1 MGTPGPGDDVLVSD
15 EVSFREGSSSMSL
28 SVFDLIRISCD
39 SLQGN
44 RLRSALTTL
53 GVFMGVTAVSAT
65 LQVRSISTAVIAEE
79 MQKREAPQ
87 VQAMMW
93 SRDGKRLRLEDVDY
107 LKSRLRGVQAIGT
120 MMWVDFSATV
130 IFEQKEG
137 SAEINAVSEEHLQI
151 SGRSLLQGR
160 FFSPADFSNYRP
172 VAVIDRF
179 LAEELFGGDNP
190 IGQRIYWNARLYI
203 VVGTVDTKARYQ
215 EDEPSGE
222 MLIPMPLYAALT
234 GRHHVGMISIR
245 PERIAAMERLKTQVD
260 NLLNQRY
267 PGANV
272 YVENNITDILEQQK
286 TLDRVSRALLAV
298 GAIALLVGGVGIA
311 NITIAAVMERTPEIG
326 LRRAIGATSGDI
338 MFQFILEAAILSLL
352 GGVLAILTVHGV
364 TVVVADRFEL
374 PYEFERKTAGL
385 ALGSALL
392 VGVGA
397 GFLPA
402 MQASKLDP
410 VQALRSR

>member
-1 MGTPGPGDDVLVSD
+1 
-15 EVSFREGSSSMSL
+15 MSL
-28 SVFDLIRISCD
+28 STFNLIRISCD
-39 SLQGN
+39 SLRGN

-65 LQVRSISTAVIAEE
+65 MQVKTISTSVISAEME
-79 MQKREAPQ
+79 KREAPQ
-87 VQAMMW
+87 VWTYLFSQ
-93 SRDGKRLRLEDVDY
+93 DGRQLRADDVDY
-107 LKSRLRGVQAIGT
+107 LKSRLTGVQEIGT
-120 MMWVDFSATV
+120 RSWTTQDPTV
-130 IFEQKEG
+130 IFDQKEAVV
-137 SAEINAVSEEHLQI
+137 SINAVSQEYLEV

-160 FFSPADFSNYRP
+160 FFSLADFIHYRS
-172 VAVIDRF
+172 VVVIDRL
-179 LAEELFGGDNP
+179 LAENLFEENNP
-190 IGQRIYWNARLYI
+190 IGEKVYWNGRLYI
-203 VVGTVDTKARYQ
+203 VVGIVDTKMRSQ
-215 EDEPSGE
+215 HDEPSGE
-222 MLIPMPLYAALT
+222 MLIPLSLYSALT
-234 GRHHVGMISIR
+234 GRSNVGLILIR
-245 PERIAAMERLKTQVD
+245 PERVTEMERLKEQVKT
-260 NLLNQRY
+260 LLQQRY
-267 PGANV
+267 PDGDILVRANM
-272 YVENNITDILEQQK
+272 EDILEQKK
-286 TLDRVSRALLAV
+286 TLDMVSRALLAV

-326 LRRAIGATSGDI
+326 LRRAIGATEGDI

-352 GGVLAILTVHGV
+352 GGVLAISTVHGL
-364 TVVVADRFEL
+364 TILVADRFEL

>member
-1 MGTPGPGDDVLVSD
+1 
-15 EVSFREGSSSMSL
+15 MSL
-28 SVFDLIRISCD
+28 SIFDLIRISCD

-79 MQKREAPQ
+79 IQKREAPQ
-87 VQAMMW
+87 VQAMQW
-93 SRDGKRLRLEDVDY
+93 SRGGSKLRVEDMRY
-107 LKSRLRGVQAIGT
+107 LKSRLSGVQAIGT
-120 MMWVDFSATV
+120 SAGIDYEASI

-137 SAEINAVSEEHLQI
+137 TASVNAVSEGYLEI
-151 SGRSLLQGR
+151 AGRSILQGR
-160 FFSPADFSNYRP
+160 FFSEADFTSYRS
-172 VAVIDRF
+172 VAVIDAVLREQIF
-179 LAEELFGGDNP
+179 EKINP
-190 IGQRIYWNARLYI
+190 VGKRIYYNGRLY
-203 VVGTVDTKARYQ
+203 VVIGLVETKLQYKD
-215 EDEPSGE
+215 EEPSGE
-222 MLIPMPLYAALT
+222 MLVPMSLYAALT
-234 GRHHVGMISIR
+234 GRRNIGRILIR
-245 PERIAAMERLKTQVD
+245 PQEMEEMNRLEEQAKQ
-260 NLLNQRY
+260 LLTQRY
-267 PGANV
+267 PEGEVYTWNNV
-272 YVENNITDILEQQK
+272 DDIIEQKK
-286 TLDRVSRALLAV
+286 TLDMVSRALLAV
-298 GAIALLVGGVGIA
+298 GAVALLVGGVGIA
-311 NITIAAVMERTPEIG
+311 NITIAAVIERTPEIG
-326 LRRAIGATSGDI
+326 LRRAIGATAGDI

-352 GGVLAILTVHGV
+352 GGVLAIATVHGL

-374 PYEFERKTAGL
+374 PYEFERKTAGF

>member
-1 MGTPGPGDDVLVSD
+1 
-15 EVSFREGSSSMSL
+15 MSL
-28 SVFDLIRISCD
+28 SPFNLIRISCD
-39 SLQGN
+39 SLRGN

-65 LQVRSISTAVIAEE
+65 MQVRTISTSVISTE
-79 MQKREAPQ
+79 MEKREAPQ
-87 VQAMMW
+87 ILAYMYSSNDRQLQ
-93 SRDGKRLRLEDVDY
+93 REDVDY
-107 LKSRLRGVQAIGT
+107 LKNRLTGVQKIGT
-120 MMWVDFSATV
+120 KAWVSLEATV
-130 IFEQKEG
+130 IFDQKE
-137 SAEINAVSEEHLQI
+137 AVANIHAVSEEHLEI

-160 FFSPADFSNYRP
+160 FFSSADFINYRS
-172 VAVIDRF
+172 VVVIDRF
-179 LAEELFGGDNP
+179 LAENLFEGKNP
-190 IGQRIYWNARLYI
+190 IGEKIYWEGRLYI
-203 VVGTVDTKARYQ
+203 IVGMIDTKMRSQ
-215 EDEPSGE
+215 NHEPSGE
-222 MLIPMPLYAALT
+222 MLIPMSLYSALT
-234 GRHHVGMISIR
+234 GRSTVGFILMR
-245 PERIAAMERLKTQVD
+245 PERVAEMERLKEQVET
-260 NLLNQRY
+260 LLKQRY
-267 PGANV
+267 PDGEIWVRANI
-272 YVENNITDILEQQK
+272 EDILEQKK
-286 TLDRVSRALLAV
+286 TLDMVSRALLAV

-326 LRRAIGATSGDI
+326 LRRAIGATEGDI
-338 MFQFILEAAILSLL
+338 MCQFILEAAILSLI
-352 GGVLAILTVHGV
+352 GGVLAIATVHGL